1 MLLRISKETGFM
13 SGLTADCKF
22 AGQKVSTGSTTEIF
36 IACLCV
42 GQSLNF

>member
-13 SGLTADCKF
+13 SGLTAE
-22 AGQKVSTGSTTEIF
+22 KVSTGSTTEIF